1 MWNLLEAIWHI
12 IQIPSLLIQ
21 GFILNILAIFYYTWL
36 YKVISMRVHN
46 VLRVYSHTYPC
57 TPFFSK
63 AIFLLLI
70 CPIHILWN
78 CISRFLVNTIV
89 MLQYPISKRAH
100 QVTALHCHM
109 CAIYL
114 VTNAPSSFPDSMLE
128 EFLSCT
134 LPQTINGKHQALP
147 LTLTSSTN
155 GSHTY
160 LPPKSHV
167 ICSTGDTGPERSPRE
182 RKVVKRHP
190 SYCLGV
196 LSKKK
201 PGYKGKPDAM
211 PSLALCCG
219 IYILKL
225 WRG

>member
-63 AIFLLLI
+63 WIFLLLI

-78 CISRFLVNTIV
+78 CMSRFLVNTIV
-89 MLQYPISKRAH
+89 MLQYLISKRPH

-155 GSHTY
+155 GFLTLIYHLKAMSSVVLETRGQSA
-160 LPPKSHV
+160 LPENGRWLKGTLHIALESWAK
-167 ICSTGDTGPERSPRE
+167 RSRAT
-182 RKVVKRHP
+182 KA
-190 SYCLGV
+190 SQ
-196 LSKKK
+196 
-201 PGYKGKPDAM
+201 M
-211 PSLALCCG
+211 PCRL
-219 IYILKL
+219 
-225 WRG
+225 